1 MTSLRIDGCFLSRVD
16 PVEEVIKFSDKF
28 SFDAHTDTTIKTK
41 YVIGLC
47 AGAPRIQHPTPAPTV
62 SLSSVFPVSFDV

>member
-1 MTSLRIDGCFLSRVD
+1 MTVLANRSLTAWWNKIGRGSHY
-16 PVEEVIKFSDKF
+16 FSDKY

-47 AGAPRIQHPTPAPTV
+47 AGAPRIQHPTPTV